1 MENKTKENR
10 LYFLLTLLC
19 IGILCLVIILRA
31 GNFEKSKQKLLEEG
45 YVPIELPAFNIDPFA
60 KEEKAETFETDD
72 KKLKLTFSN
81 SWVTSNAEQMVEA
94 MDGLEFLGKETE
106 TIFVAYKLKDVQTF
120 PCFFIIGKTNISVND
135 FFQNTFG
142 INESFFEEKE
152 EELEFKEGIEKIELI
167 EKKENSI
174 VLAIKSEDQ
183 KGINVNSLVKI
194 IVLNDISYIITL
206 NSFNPN
212 FEKDK
217 AEFLEILDSVLFSE

>member
-45 YVPIELPAFNIDPFA
+45 YIPIELPVFNIDPLA
-60 KEEKAETFETDD
+60 REEGIKTFETDD

-81 SWVTSNAEQMVEA
+81 SWVTSNAKQIVEA
-94 MDGLEFLGKETE
+94 LGGTGFFGEEVETV
-106 TIFVAYKLKDVQTF
+106 FVAYELKNMQAL
-120 PCFFIIGKTNISVND
+120 PNFFVIGKTKTNVSD
-135 FFQNTFG
+135 FLENTFG
-142 INESFFEEKE
+142 INKSFFEEE
-152 EELEFKEGIEKIELI
+152 QEELELKKGIEKIELI

-194 IVLNDISYIITL
+194 IVFNDISYIITL

>member
-1 MENKTKENR
+1 
-10 LYFLLTLLC
+10 
-19 IGILCLVIILRA
+19 
-31 GNFEKSKQKLLEEG
+31 
-45 YVPIELPAFNIDPFA
+45 
-60 KEEKAETFETDD
+60 
-72 KKLKLTFSN
+72 
-81 SWVTSNAEQMVEA
+81 
-94 MDGLEFLGKETE
+94 
-106 TIFVAYKLKDVQTF
+106 
-120 PCFFIIGKTNISVND
+120 
-135 FFQNTFG
+135 
-142 INESFFEEKE
+142 